1 MFLPKLRVIHW
12 KFIQADIMT
21 TRSAIKYN
29 SKMHKRFLI
38 LILMIS
44 ILYAAQPAFAQT
56 STPVSGPMYI
66 IQSGDTLSSIA
77 DRFNVSLNDLMSV
90 NNITD
95 PNTIQAGQQL
105 IIPGLPGVTGTL
117 GTEVVN
123 FGDSLHSLIRQ
134 TQISAALLEKLNHI
148 ISPNEFYVGANMIVP
163 QQDN

>member
-1 MFLPKLRVIHW
+1 
-12 KFIQADIMT
+12 
-21 TRSAIKYN
+21 
-29 SKMHKRFLI
+29 MHKRFLI
-38 LILMIS
+38 LILLVS

-105 IIPGLPGVTGTL
+105 IIPGLQGVTGTL

-123 FGDSLHSLIRQ
+123 FGDPYTAL
-134 TQISAALLEKLNHI
+134 SARHKFQLRCLKN
-148 ISPNEFYVGANMIVP
+148 
-163 QQDN
+163 